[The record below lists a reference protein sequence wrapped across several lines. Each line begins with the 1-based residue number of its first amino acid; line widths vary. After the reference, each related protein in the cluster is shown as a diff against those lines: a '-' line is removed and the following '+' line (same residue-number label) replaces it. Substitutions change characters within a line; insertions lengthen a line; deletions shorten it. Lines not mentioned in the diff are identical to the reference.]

1 MGRSASAASRG
12 GNRSSFKGA
21 RAPTFKPGSM
31 SSNPTSG
38 RAKTTGMHSAQ
49 VTHSRGAT
57 RSVPSYTAARS
68 AQSHQTSRTT
78 PSNIT
83 LGKAVKAIEKETR
96 GQQDNPKWHEWREN
110 RITASVAHKI
120 ANSHFVNDKSSEVP
134 QSYLKAVVGQS
145 RVIQTPATSWG
156 IQNEKRAVQEYEH
169 LKSRNSRGGIKV
181 EDCGIFI
188 HPKKTWLAA
197 TPDGVVTNSS
207 TGKPI
212 GLLEVKC
219 PYKHKDH
226 TIREACKDDNFCL
239 TPAGGSY
246 TLKKDHP
253 YYTQVQ
259 TQMATSGVKKTDF
272 VVYTEKETT
281 YAPVKF
287 DAKFWKATEP
297 KLEKFYNDAV
307 VPHLENNNH

>member
-1 MGRSASAASRG
+1 MGRSSSAASRG

-68 AQSHQTSRTT
+68 AQSHQTNRATS
-78 PSNIT
+78 SNKT
-83 LGKAVKAIEKETR
+83 LGKAVKAIKKETC
-96 GQQDNPKWHEWREN
+96 GQQDNPNWHEWREN

-145 RVIQTPATSWG
+145 PVIQTPATSWG

-181 EDCGIFI
+181 EDCGTFI

-226 TIREACKDDNFCL
+226 TIREACKDDNNIL
-239 TPAGGSY
+239 YHSY
-246 TLKKDHP
+246 VTL
-253 YYTQVQ
+253 
-259 TQMATSGVKKTDF
+259 
-272 VVYTEKETT
+272 
-281 YAPVKF
+281 
-287 DAKFWKATEP
+287 
-297 KLEKFYNDAV
+297 
-307 VPHLENNNH
+307 